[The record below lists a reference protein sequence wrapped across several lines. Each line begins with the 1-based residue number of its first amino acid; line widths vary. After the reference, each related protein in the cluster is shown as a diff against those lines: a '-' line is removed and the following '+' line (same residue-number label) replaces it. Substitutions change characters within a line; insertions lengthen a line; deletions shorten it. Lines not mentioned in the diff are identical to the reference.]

1 MKNVS
6 KLGKALTKTEQ
17 KLITGGFFGCSP
29 QLILCEDDQECPPC
43 STGCG
48 LTTTLPD
55 GTVLTFND
63 LCAF

>member
-17 KLITGGFFGCSP
+17 KEITGGWGCQA
-29 QLILCEDDQECPPC
+29 QLILCETDFDCPFC
-43 STGCG
+43 SSGCG

-55 GTVLTFND
+55 GSTIFFDD